1 MRSFHSFVL
10 FCPKKNSNFGQNFEC
25 VTNMAQILSKEIR
38 NRIMQQGESMLYVVS
53 DFADLN
59 NDALVTRVLSRLE
72 KENVLIRLSQG
83 IYLYPSRNRYGIHK
97 PSIDVIAKAIAEK
110 DKARIIPSG
119 LTALNILGLS
129 TQVPMNAVYLTN
141 GTPRTITVG
150 NRKVVFKKGVPR
162 NFAYQS
168 ELFSLAVSAMKEI
181 GEENVDDDV
190 IIKIKEMLAKE
201 QNKEILKQDFLIAPQ
216 WIRKKI
222 NGI

>member
-1 MRSFHSFVL
+1 
-10 FCPKKNSNFGQNFEC
+10 
-25 VTNMAQILSKEIR
+25 MAQILSKEIK
-38 NRIMQQGESMLYVVS
+38 NRIMQNGEGQLYVVS

-72 KENVLIRLSQG
+72 KENFWVRISQG
-83 IYLYPSRNRYGIHK
+83 IYLFPSKNRYGIHK

-119 LTALNILGLS
+119 LTALNVLGLS

-150 NRKVVFKKGVPR
+150 NRKIIFKKSVPR

-168 ELFSLAVSAMKEI
+168 DLFSLIVSAMKEI
-181 GEENVDDDV
+181 GEKNINDDT
-190 IIKIKEMLAKE
+190 ILRIKEMLAKE
-201 QNKEILKQDFLIAPQ
+201 QDKEALRQDFLIAPQ
-216 WIRKKI
+216 WVRKKLNAI
-222 NGI
+222 

>member
-1 MRSFHSFVL
+1 
-10 FCPKKNSNFGQNFEC
+10 
-25 VTNMAQILSKEIR
+25 MAQILSKEIK
-38 NRIMQQGESMLYVVS
+38 NRIMQNGEGHLYVVS

-72 KENVLIRLSQG
+72 KENFWVRISQG
-83 IYLYPSRNRYGIHK
+83 IYLFPSKNRYGIHK

-119 LTALNILGLS
+119 LTALNVLGLS

-150 NRKVVFKKGVPR
+150 NRKIIFKKSVPR

-168 ELFSLAVSAMKEI
+168 DLFSLIVSAMKEI
-181 GEENVDDDV
+181 GEKNINDDT
-190 IIKIKEMLAKE
+190 ILSIKEILAKE
-201 QNKEILKQDFLIAPQ
+201 QDKEALRQDLLIAPQ
-216 WIRKKI
+216 WVRKKLNAI
-222 NGI
+222 

>member
-1 MRSFHSFVL
+1 
-10 FCPKKNSNFGQNFEC
+10 
-25 VTNMAQILSKEIR
+25 MAQIVSKEIR
-38 NRIMQQGESMLYVVS
+38 NRIMQTGEGMLYVVS

-72 KENVLIRLSQG
+72 KENFLIRLSQG
-83 IYLYPSRNRYGIHK
+83 IYLYPSRNRYGVHK

-150 NRKVVFKKGVPR
+150 NRKIIFKKGVPR
-162 NFAYQS
+162 NFSYQS

-181 GEENVDDDV
+181 GEENVDNNV
-190 IIKIKEMLAKE
+190 IVKIKEILAKE
-201 QNKEILKQDFLIAPQ
+201 QNKEILKQDFRIAPQ
-216 WIRKKI
+216 WIRKKLNEI
-222 NGI
+222 

>member
-1 MRSFHSFVL
+1 MV
-10 FCPKKNSNFGQNFEC
+10 
-25 VTNMAQILSKEIR
+25 QILSKEVR

-59 NDALVTRVLSRLE
+59 NDASVTRALSRLE
-72 KENVLIRLSQG
+72 KENFLIRLSQG

-181 GEENVDDDV
+181 GEENVNDDV
-190 IIKIKEMLAKE
+190 ILKVKEILAKE
-201 QNKEILKQDFLIAPQ
+201 QNKEIIKQDFLIAPQ
-216 WIRKKI
+216 WIRKKLNNI
-222 NGI
+222 I